1 MANWTA
7 RSCAIAAALCW
18 GSATAQDVDQGPA
31 LAAQSDIAADSAEK
45 VDSATTATIQDAA
58 APDPLPPQ
66 AESAS
71 PGDLPPATPPDSAAD
86 QTPAISDHIRAATA
100 NLNIDDATRSRYR
113 YRNGEWW
120 FETKSGNWM
129 YYRDGQ
135 WQSFDPATYTP
146 SASSVQSAP
155 LSSSTFVA
163 PSGSGSSIYYYYYP
177 SQPYSS
183 YGYVPSYGYSY
194 SNYGPR
200 NYGYRSY
207 GLGYGLGGYG
217 LGGYGLGGYG
227 LRNYGLFGLGGLGGY
242 RSFGSG
248 GHIHHGGGNIGGG
261 GIHMGHGGHHMGG
274 MGHMGGGHGHMGGG
288 HGGHGGGHH

>member
-1 MANWTA
+1 MLNWTA
-7 RSCAIAAALCW
+7 ASCAIAAALSW
-18 GSATAQDVDQGPA
+18 GSAIAQEVDQGPT
-31 LAAQSDIAADSAEK
+31 LATQKEIVADIADSA
-45 VDSATTATIQDAA
+45 ATATIQDDSAQV
-58 APDPLPPQ
+58 PVPPR
-66 AESAS
+66 AESIP
-71 PGDLPPATPPDSAAD
+71 PGDIPSAIPSDSAQE

-135 WQSFDPATYTP
+135 WQSFDPATYSP
-146 SASSVQSAP
+146 SAAAISPLQQSAP

-163 PSGSGSSIYYYYYP
+163 PPGSGSSIYYYP

-183 YGYVPSYGYSY
+183 YGYVPSYGYGSY
-194 SNYGPR
+194 GSQ

-207 GLGYGLGGYG
+207 GLGGYGRGGYG
-217 LGGYGLGGYG
+217 PGGYGLGGYG
-227 LRNYGLFGLGGLGGY
+227 LRSYGLGYGLFGLGGLGGY
-242 RSFGSG
+242 RSIGSG
-248 GHIHHGGGNIGGG
+248 GHIHHGGGNIAGG

-274 MGHMGGGHGHMGGG
+274 MGHMGSGHMGGG
-288 HGGHGGGHH
+288 HGGGHHH